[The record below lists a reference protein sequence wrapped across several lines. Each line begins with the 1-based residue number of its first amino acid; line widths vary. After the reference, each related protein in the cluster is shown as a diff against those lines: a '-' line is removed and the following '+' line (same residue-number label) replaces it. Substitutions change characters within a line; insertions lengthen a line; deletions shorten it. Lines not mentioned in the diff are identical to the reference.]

1 MPLLQDSVFAL
12 VASGKRIVRDLEAS
26 GAIALWAPLE
36 GGNEGRYIRRI
47 RAAGYTAL
55 HITARG
61 LGDPDTFLSGVHGVR
76 PPHLGKKEIRRY
88 FVPPIVQT
96 QLDALPARSK
106 GLVIW
111 VIEGYILSR
120 QELDVLATLPQ
131 VEPRVKVVVEMGG
144 ARACRW
150 EPLRAMLRDAG

>member
-26 GAIALWAPLE
+26 GAIALRAPLE

-61 LGDPDTFLSGVHGVR
+61 LGDPNMFLTGVHGVR

-96 QLDALPARSK
+96 QLDALPAKSK

-120 QELDVLATLPQ
+120 QELEFLAALPQ
-131 VEPRVKVVVEMGG
+131 IEPRVKVVVEMGG
-144 ARACRW
+144 ARSCKW
-150 EPLRAMLRDAG
+150 EPLKATLKAA